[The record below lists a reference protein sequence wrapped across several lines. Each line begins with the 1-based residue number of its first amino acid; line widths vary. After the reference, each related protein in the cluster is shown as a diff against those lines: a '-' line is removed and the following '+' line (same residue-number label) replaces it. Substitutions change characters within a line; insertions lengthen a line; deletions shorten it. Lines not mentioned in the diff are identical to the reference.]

1 MSAFYQVVPSD
12 GVGGASG
19 HGLLAA
25 AKGLLRSRGGLVV
38 STANDSLFSVKCLS
52 FFGGPHHWTY
62 SNSRHDFF
70 PLIDFTLSKCIIISA
85 SLKIQNASQAL
96 QLVVA
101 KKGRHYLFG
110 REVFRGEG
118 EGKRPSGGGGGMR
131 IGTEP

>member
-19 HGLLAA
+19 HGLLAT

-70 PLIDFTLSKCIIISA
+70 PLIRFYFIKMYNYQRIFENPKRLPGSSVGCSEKG
-85 SLKIQNASQAL
+85 KAL
-96 QLVVA
+96 FVW
-101 KKGRHYLFG
+101 
-110 REVFRGEG
+110 EG
-118 EGKRPSGGGGGMR
+118 SF
-131 IGTEP
+131 